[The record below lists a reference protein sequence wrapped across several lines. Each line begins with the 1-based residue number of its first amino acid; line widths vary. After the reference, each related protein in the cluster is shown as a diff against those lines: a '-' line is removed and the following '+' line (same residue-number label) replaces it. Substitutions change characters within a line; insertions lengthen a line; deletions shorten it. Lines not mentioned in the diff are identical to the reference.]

1 MNEPV
6 TNLLWIAFGYLCGAL
21 PLSYWLGKVFLHVD
35 IRQYGDGN
43 PGGANVWKAGGKWW
57 GLTAIIM
64 DGFKGLIP
72 VALANFQG
80 GVTGWAL
87 VAVCLAP
94 ILGHA
99 YTPFLGF
106 KDVYKRQPLGGANGS
121 ARHLARD
128 PGTYHR
134 DAQQASM
141 TRSLAKS
148 AVLV

>member
-6 TNLLWIAFGYLCGAL
+6 TNLLWIAFAYLCGAL

-94 ILGHA
+94 ILGPVS
-99 YTPFLGF
+99 YT
-106 KDVYKRQPLGGANGS
+106 
-121 ARHLARD
+121 HLTLPTSD
-128 PGTYHR
+128 
-134 DAQQASM
+134 
-141 TRSLAKS
+141 
-148 AVLV
+148 LV